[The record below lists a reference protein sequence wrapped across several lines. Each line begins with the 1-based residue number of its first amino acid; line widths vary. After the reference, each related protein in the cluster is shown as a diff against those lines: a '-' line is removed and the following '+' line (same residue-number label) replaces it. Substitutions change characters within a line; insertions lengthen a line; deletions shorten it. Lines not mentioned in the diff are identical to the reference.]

1 MNVSPTSCIRKLRQ
15 PGPFCFLL
23 ALLTAAAAVAGLCAG
38 AVPITL
44 QDCWQ
49 VFTGRQEGTLACRI
63 LLLTRLPRVAAGL
76 LAGAAL
82 STAGAL
88 IQSVLSNP
96 LASPNIIGVN
106 AGAGFSVALSCALLP
121 PAAWLPPLAAFLGAA
136 LGVLLVLSVSQ
147 KAGASKMSL
156 VLTGIA
162 FSNLFSA
169 GIDTIVTISP
179 DALNAYSDFRIGGL
193 AGVTSARLIPAAV
206 LIGAGLLLSFTFS
219 YQLDILSLGAET
231 AQSVGVPVKRARLII
246 LLTAAALAGAAV
258 SFAGL
263 LGFVGLIVPQMIRRL
278 MPQGGAVF
286 LACSAMGGALLLT
299 LCDLLSRVLFS
310 PYDLPVGIVMSFVGG
325 PFFIWLLFRQR
336 GGRTHD

>member
-1 MNVSPTSCIRKLRQ
+1 MNASLTSCIRKLRQ
-15 PGPFCFLL
+15 PAPLCLLL
-23 ALLTAAAAVAGLCAG
+23 ACLTAAAAILGLCVG

-49 VFTGRQEGTLACRI
+49 VLTRRQSGTLACRI
-63 LLLTRLPRVAAGL
+63 LLLTRLPRVAASL

-82 STAGAL
+82 ATAGVL

-106 AGAGFSVALSCALLP
+106 AGAGFSVAVSCALLP
-121 PAAWLPPLAAFLGAA
+121 PAAWVPPLAAFFGAA
-136 LGVLLVLSVSQ
+136 LGVFLVLFISQ
-147 KAGASKMSL
+147 KAGASKISL
-156 VLTGIA
+156 VLTGVA
-162 FSNLFSA
+162 VSNLFSA
-169 GIDTIVTISP
+169 GIDAIVTVWP
-179 DALNAYSDFRIGGL
+179 DALNGYSDFRIGGL
-193 AGVTSARLIPAAV
+193 SGVTSARLLPAAV
-206 LIGAGLLLSFTFS
+206 LIGAGLLLSVTFS

-231 AQSVGVPVKRARLII
+231 AQSLGVPVKRTRMAV

-263 LGFVGLIVPQMIRRL
+263 LGFVGLIVPQMVRRL
-278 MPQGGAVF
+278 IPSGGMAF
-286 LACSAMGGALLLT
+286 LLSSAMGGALLLT
-299 LCDLLSRVLFS
+299 LCDLLSRVLFR
-310 PYDLPVGIVMSFVGG
+310 PYELPVGIVMSFVGG